1 VLFVIGEEGEE
12 EESCAR
18 RVTINNGRSNGSSRG
33 ASLYS
38 NGNSSNN
45 NSSRSNSGRG
55 TALVKQTVSVPV
67 RADTALALKARALV
81 QEAVD
86 HECWG
91 IENPHVSTSTA
102 VTIGSA
108 LQKQCNHALCQC
120 SICDKQ

>member
-12 EESCAR
+12 DESCAR
-18 RVTINNGRSNGSSRG
+18 RVTFNNGRSNGSSRG

-38 NGNSSNN
+38 NGNG
-45 NSSRSNSGRG
+45 SSRSNSVR
-55 TALVKQTVSVPV
+55 AAAAVKQTVSVPV

-91 IENPHVSTSTA
+91 IENPHVSTSTTA
-102 VTIGSA
+102 TIGRCEVCYKGSVSMRCA
-108 LQKQCNHALCQC
+108 SNI
-120 SICDKQ
+120 STTTS